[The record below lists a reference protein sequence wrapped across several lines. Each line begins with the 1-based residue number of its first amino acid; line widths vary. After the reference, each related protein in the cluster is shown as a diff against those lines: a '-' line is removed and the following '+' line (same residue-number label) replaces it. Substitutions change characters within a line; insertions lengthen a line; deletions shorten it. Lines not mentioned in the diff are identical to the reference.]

1 MTQNPSLPPRPSPF
15 WGILTLV
22 VAIAWLL
29 GGELLAHYVL
39 HYNATRAVAAL
50 MTGQLRPSESKP
62 ISPMES
68 IAPGLFPGMNPPPP
82 STQSSQPAEP
92 TSPGIDPAVLQRQL
106 AAADVIAMI
115 WRKSMRV
122 VAGLL
127 AGVGALSL
135 YRPGWSRPLHLMAAC
150 VILLASAATLAALRL
165 LIHPTYGGLDPL
177 SVWTHI
183 GLAAVSSLYGWVLLI
198 AFARRRHPQGS
209 PVDANVV

>member
-22 VAIAWLL
+22 VAMAWLL
-29 GGELLAHYVL
+29 GAELVASYVL
-39 HYNATRAVAAL
+39 RYNATRAVAAL
-50 MTGQLRPSESKP
+50 MTGQLRPAESKP

-92 TSPGIDPAVLQRQL
+92 NSPDIDPVVLQRQL
-106 AAADVIAMI
+106 AAADAIATI
-115 WRKSMRV
+115 WRRSMRV

-127 AGVGALSL
+127 AGVGAASL
-135 YRPGWSRPLHLMAAC
+135 YHLRWSRPLHLMAAC

-165 LIHPTYGGLDPL
+165 LIHPGYGGMEPL
-177 SVWTHI
+177 SLWTHV
-183 GLAAVSSLYGWVLLI
+183 GLGTATSLYGWVLLVRFLPRPRGDRDLPP
-198 AFARRRHPQGS
+198 AD
-209 PVDANVV
+209 V